1 MTMTDTLVPF
11 AEAVRRYEPL
21 IGLETHVELGTRT
34 KMFCGCTTTFGAEP
48 NSQVCPV
55 CLGLPGSLPV
65 VNRIAIE
72 YTIRIGLALNCSIAT
87 WCRFARKNYFYPD
100 MPKNFQ
106 ISQYDEPLCTDG
118 YLDVAVED
126 KTVRVGIERVHL
138 EEDTGKSLHVGGAT
152 GRIHGAEYSL
162 VDYNRAGIPLVE
174 IVTKPI
180 EGTDADAPV
189 AARAYVTELRDL
201 LRSLAVSDVR
211 MEEGSLRCD
220 VNTSLAPR
228 GSGRWGTRTE
238 TKNVN
243 SLRSVERAVR
253 FEIERQAAVL
263 DAGGRV
269 IQETRHFHED
279 TGTTTPGRSKEEAQ
293 DYRYFPEPDL
303 VPVAPPVDWVEQ
315 IRAALPETP
324 SARRARLQAEWNLSE
339 TDMTALTNAGALDLV
354 AETVAAGASPADA
367 RKWWLGEL
375 ARRANEAGTEPANLA
390 ITPAD
395 VARVAELVATG
406 ALNDHLAR
414 DVIDGVLAGEGSP
427 DEVVATRGLA
437 VVSDEGALTAAI
449 DEAIA
454 ANPDVVAKIRDGK
467 TKAAGFL
474 VGAVMK
480 ATSGKADAARVL
492 ELILERLSELAQI
505 PICRANTREPTNP
518 AGPNGA
524 RRRGRA
530 TAGAG
535 AGATGRTR
543 HFGPNEEGWGPRRR
557 LSAPSGRRPGPR
569 SLPA

>member
-11 AEAVRRYEPL
+11 AEAVQRYEPL

-65 VNRIAIE
+65 VNRTAIE

-118 YLDVAVED
+118 WLDVAVGER
-126 KTVRVGIERVHL
+126 TIRVGIERVHL

-180 EGTDADAPV
+180 EGTGADAPV

-220 VNTSLAPR
+220 VNTSLAPP

-263 DAGGRV
+263 DSGSRV
-269 IQETRHFHED
+269 TQETRHLHED

-303 VPVAPPVDWVEQ
+303 VPVAPPADWVEQ
-315 IRAALPETP
+315 IRAALPEVP
-324 SARRARLQAEWNLSE
+324 SARRARLQAEWDLSE
-339 TDMTALTNAGALDLV
+339 ADMTALSNAGALDLV
-354 AETVAAGASPADA
+354 AETVASGASPADA

-375 ARRANEAGTEPANLA
+375 ARRANEAGTELADLA
-390 ITPAD
+390 IIPAQ
-395 VARVAELVATG
+395 VAQIVELVAAGT
-406 ALNDHLAR
+406 LNDRLAR
-414 DVIDGVLAGEGSP
+414 EVIGAVLAGQGTPE
-427 DEVVATRGLA
+427 EIIEARGLA
-437 VVSDEGALTAAI
+437 VVSDEGELTKAV

-454 ANPDVVAKIRDGK
+454 ANPDVAAKIRDGK
-467 TKAAGFL
+467 TAAAGVL

-480 ATSGKADAARVL
+480 ATRGKADAARVR
-492 ELILERLSELAQI
+492 ELILERL
-505 PICRANTREPTNP
+505 T
-518 AGPNGA
+518 
-524 RRRGRA
+524 
-530 TAGAG
+530 
-535 AGATGRTR
+535 
-543 HFGPNEEGWGPRRR
+543 
-557 LSAPSGRRPGPR
+557 
-569 SLPA
+569 